1 MHLRIFSNTKSESRY
16 RSRFTSKLRGFTLI
30 EILVVIVILSILAS
44 LVVPNLIGRIGDA
57 RIAAARSDIQTIRN
71 ALNIY
76 ALDNFA
82 HPSTSQGLA
91 ALVEKPTGTPE
102 AHNWR
107 RPYIDEL
114 PLDPW
119 NNPYVYISPGS
130 NSEFDLI
137 SLGADGKVGGEGEN
151 ADIQK

>member
-1 MHLRIFSNTKSESRY
+1 MLELQR
-16 RSRFTSKLRGFTLI
+16 
-30 EILVVIVILSILAS
+30 
-44 LVVPNLIGRIGDA
+44 
-57 RIAAARSDIQTIRN
+57 
-71 ALNIY
+71 
-76 ALDNFA
+76 
-82 HPSTSQGLA
+82 
-91 ALVEKPTGTPE
+91 PE

-151 ADIQK
+151 ADIRK